1 MRKEKHRVWDHLKL
15 LHPKNLAKEVHIY
28 GYHFSWK
35 THVLFMLGTLAGISA
50 VGIVFKLSAVYFFI
64 VAAAAIVLLPVLILD
79 MYKKMYEQ
87 KRFADA
93 AAYMEQMLYSFL
105 KTGKVISALKESR
118 EIFEDGQMRRTIE
131 AAIGYLEE
139 GKEHAGQGLLRE
151 SLSRI
156 EAAYPCTK
164 LRVVHNL
171 LINAEEYGGEAEASV
186 MLVLEDL
193 EVWKR
198 RGYQLQADKK
208 KSHTDNIISIIV
220 ATAMCMTALYVLNAM
235 KDMFAPESP
244 LVIFRIGAIQISSV
258 LFILL
263 LYIIFVKSSKSL
275 TADWLAEEGVMDS
288 AYILQCY
295 ETVKDYERPERK
307 GKSVFG
313 GFFGAGKRS
322 LWVALLLLIGAII
335 FMLRQHYLIAAI
347 VTMVG
352 IFVMIQHKIGYHL
365 AKKDL
370 TREMYLALPQ
380 WLMELAL
387 LLQNNNVEVS
397 IVKSREGVPA
407 ALQGELDALI
417 GRMEKTPGKLSAY
430 TDFCKAYDMP
440 EVQSCMKMLHAL
452 SENGTGD
459 IKMQM
464 NHLIQRVNEMQNKA
478 DILRSESAAFRMKM
492 IFSYPVI
499 AATGKLLADLTM
511 GMVVMFGLLGSM
523 GGA

>member
-1 MRKEKHRVWDHLKL
+1 MRKEKYGIWNNLRL

-35 THVLFMLGTLAGISA
+35 THVLIMLGTLAGISA

-64 VAAAAIVLLPVLILD
+64 VAAAAIILLPILILD

-105 KTGKVISALKESR
+105 KTGKVISALKESM

-131 AAIGYLEE
+131 AAVCYLEE

-151 SLSRI
+151 SLNCI
-156 EAAYPCTK
+156 EAVYPCTK
-164 LRVVHNL
+164 IRVVHDL
-171 LINAEEYGGEAEASV
+171 LINAEEYGGEAESSV

-208 KSHTDNIISIIV
+208 KSHIDNIISIIV

-235 KDMFAPESP
+235 KDMFAPDSP
-244 LVIFRIGAIQISSV
+244 LIIFRIGAIQISSM

-263 LYIIFVKSSKSL
+263 LYFIFVKSSKSL
-275 TADWLAEEGVMDS
+275 TADWLAEEGLLDS

-295 ETVKDYERPERK
+295 ETVKHYERPDGNEK
-307 GKSVFG
+307 GIFNSLS
-313 GFFGAGKRS
+313 GAEKRS
-322 LWVALLLLIGAII
+322 LLIALPLLFGAVVFVI
-335 FMLRQHYLIAAI
+335 RQHYLIAA
-347 VTMVG
+347 VVMMVG
-352 IFVMIQHKIGYHL
+352 IVVMMQHKIGYRL
-365 AKKDL
+365 AHKDL
-370 TREMYLALPQ
+370 EREMYLALPQ

-397 IVKSREGVPA
+397 IAKSREGVPA

-417 GRMEKTPGKLSAY
+417 ERMEKTPGKLSAY
-430 TDFCKAYDMP
+430 TDFCKDYDMP

-459 IKMQM
+459 VKIQM

-478 DILRSESAAFRMKM
+478 DRIRSESAAFRMKM

-499 AATGKLLADLTM
+499 AATGKLLVDLTV
-511 GMVVMFGLLGSM
+511 GMVIMFGLLGNM